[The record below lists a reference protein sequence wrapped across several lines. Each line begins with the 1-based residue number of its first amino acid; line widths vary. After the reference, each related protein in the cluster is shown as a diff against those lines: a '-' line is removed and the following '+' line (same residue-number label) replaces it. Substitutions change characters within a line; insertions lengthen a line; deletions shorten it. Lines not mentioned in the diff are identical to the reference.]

1 MSLALP
7 EQSAPGKGGKMGTV
21 WQASD
26 EGPLA
31 AYAAGYQG
39 ELERRGFSPRSVRDR
54 MEVAGQLDRWLAGE
68 GLSAADLA
76 VARAGQFFAALRA
89 AGQRRVPGMQTLA
102 PLFAYLRDQRVLPP
116 EQAATPAEE
125 LLASYG
131 RYLALERG
139 VAPLTVLRYERMA
152 RRFLA
157 GRLSRAGGQTGAE
170 DLCGAEVIA
179 YLAGC
184 CSRLRTTGS
193 AKREAADLRSLLRF
207 LYLKG
212 ITGTDLGT
220 AMPPVAGWRDTR
232 LPATMSAADVTVLLG
247 ACDRSRRSGLRDLAI
262 LTLQARLGL
271 RSGEVA
277 ALQLGDIDWRAGEIV
292 VRVKARCQD
301 RLPLTVEAGE
311 AIAGYL
317 RDGRPRSR
325 CPGVILTLYAP
336 YRGIHPSSIT
346 QVVYRACER
355 AGLPLVG
362 GHQLRHALASEM
374 LRQGS
379 DLVEISQVLR
389 HRDLATTS
397 VYAKVDRAALRT
409 VARPW
414 PGAGQ

>member
-1 MSLALP
+1 MDAF
-7 EQSAPGKGGKMGTV
+7 
-21 WQASD
+21 WWASG

-31 AYAAGYQG
+31 AYAAGYRC
-39 ELERRGFSPRSVRDR
+39 ELEQRGFSPRAVRDR
-54 MEVAGQLDRWLAGE
+54 MEVAGQLDRWLAAE
-68 GLSAADLA
+68 GLAAADLA

-89 AGQRRVPGMQTLA
+89 GGRRRVPAMPTLA
-102 PLFAYLRDQRVLPP
+102 PLFAYLQAQHVLPP
-116 EQAATPAEE
+116 EQAAVTPAEE
-125 LLASYG
+125 LLASYR
-131 RYLALERG
+131 RYLAVERG
-139 VAPLTVLRYERMA
+139 VASLTVLRYERMA

-157 GRLSRAGGQTGAE
+157 GRMSQAGGQTGAE
-170 DLCGAEVIA
+170 DLCGAEVIG
-179 YLAGC
+179 YLARC
-184 CSRLRTTGS
+184 CARLRTIGS

-212 ITGTDLGT
+212 ITATDLGT

-232 LPATMSAADVTVLLG
+232 LPAAMSAADVTALLES
-247 ACDRSRRSGLRDLAI
+247 CDRSRPSGLRDLAI
-262 LTLQARLGL
+262 LTLLARLGL
-271 RSGEVA
+271 RSGEAA

-292 VRVKARCQD
+292 VRGKARCQD

-325 CPGVILTLYAP
+325 CPKVILTLYAP

-346 QVVYRACER
+346 RVVYRACQR
-355 AGLPLVG
+355 AGLPPVG
-362 GHQLRHALASEM
+362 GHRLRHALASEM

-414 PGAGQ
+414 PGAGR

>member
-1 MSLALP
+1 MGMVWW
-7 EQSAPGKGGKMGTV
+7 APGG
-21 WQASD
+21 
-26 EGPLA
+26 GPLA
-31 AYAAGYQG
+31 AYAAGYRR
-39 ELERRGFSPRSVRDR
+39 ELERRGFSPRTVRGH
-54 MEVAGQLDRWLAGE
+54 MEVMGQLNRWLAAG
-68 GLSAADLA
+68 GLSAADLSA
-76 VARAGQFFAALRA
+76 ARAGLFFAALRA
-89 AGQRRVPGMQTLA
+89 GGQRRVPAMQTLA
-102 PLFAYLRDQRVLPP
+102 PLFAYLRDQQVLLPGQP
-116 EQAATPAEE
+116 AAVTPAEE
-125 LLASYG
+125 LLASYR
-131 RYLALERG
+131 RYLARERG

-157 GRLSRAGGQTGAE
+157 GRMPRAGAETGAE

-193 AKREAADLRSLLRF
+193 ARREAADLRSLLRF
-207 LYLKG
+207 LYLQG
-212 ITGTDLGT
+212 ITATDLGT

-232 LPATMSAADVTVLLG
+232 LPAAMTAADVTALLDG
-247 ACDRSRRSGLRDLAI
+247 CDRSRPSGLRDLAI
-262 LTLQARLGL
+262 LTLLARLGL

-277 ALQLGDIDWRAGEIV
+277 ALQLGDIDWRAGEVV
-292 VRVKARCQD
+292 VRGKGRRQD

-317 RDGRPRSR
+317 RDGRPRSP

-346 QVVYRACER
+346 QVVYRACRR
-355 AGLPLVG
+355 AGVPPAG
-362 GHQLRHALASEM
+362 GHRLRHALASEM
-374 LRQGS
+374 LRRGS

-397 VYAKVDRAALRT
+397 VYAKVDRAALRA

-414 PGAGQ
+414 PGAAR

>member
-1 MSLALP
+1 
-7 EQSAPGKGGKMGTV
+7 MGTV
-21 WQASD
+21 WWALG
-26 EGPLA
+26 EGPMA

-39 ELERRGFSPRSVRDR
+39 ELERRGFSPRAVRDR
-54 MEVAGQLDRWLAGE
+54 MEVVGQLNRWLAAE

-89 AGQRRVPGMQTLA
+89 GGQRRVPGMRTLA
-102 PLFAYLRDQRVLPP
+102 PLFAYLRDQQVLPP
-116 EQAATPAEE
+116 EQAAATPAEE
-125 LLASYG
+125 LLASYR
-131 RYLALERG
+131 RYLAQERG
-139 VAPLTVLRYERMA
+139 VAPLTALRYERMA
-152 RRFLA
+152 RRFLI
-157 GRLSRAGGQTGAE
+157 GRMSRVGAQTGAE

-179 YLAGC
+179 YLVGC
-184 CSRLRTTGS
+184 CSRLSTTGS

-207 LYLKG
+207 LYLNG
-212 ITGTDLGT
+212 ITATDLGT
-220 AMPPVAGWRDTR
+220 AMPPVAGWRDTS
-232 LPATMSAADVTVLLG
+232 LPATMSAADVTALLD
-247 ACDRSRRSGLRDLAI
+247 ACDRSQPSGLRDLAI
-262 LTLQARLGL
+262 LTLLARLGL

-292 VRVKARCQD
+292 VRGKARCRD

-311 AIAGYL
+311 ALAGYL
-317 RDGRPRSR
+317 KDGRPRSR
-325 CPGVILTLYAP
+325 CPGVVLTLYAP

-346 QVVYRACER
+346 RVVYRACRR
-355 AGLPLVG
+355 AGLPPVG
-362 GHQLRHALASEM
+362 GHRLRHALASEM

-414 PGAGQ
+414 PGAGR

>member
-1 MSLALP
+1 
-7 EQSAPGKGGKMGTV
+7 MGTV
-21 WQASD
+21 WWVSG

-31 AYAAGYQG
+31 AYAAGYRC

-54 MEVAGQLDRWLAGE
+54 MEVAGQLNRWLAAE
-68 GLSAADLA
+68 GLSAGDLA
-76 VARAGQFFAALRA
+76 AARAREFFAALRA
-89 AGQRRVPGMQTLA
+89 GGQRRVPAMQTLD
-102 PLFAYLRDQRVLPP
+102 PLFAYLHDEQVLPP
-116 EQAATPAEE
+116 GPAATPAEE
-125 LLASYG
+125 LLASYR
-131 RYLALERG
+131 RYLMLERG
-139 VAPLTVLRYERMA
+139 VAPLTALRYERMA

-157 GRLSRAGGQTGAE
+157 GRVSRAGAQTGAE

-212 ITGTDLGT
+212 ITATDLGT

-232 LPATMSAADVTVLLG
+232 LPAAMSAADVTALLG
-247 ACDRSRRSGLRDLAI
+247 GCDRSRPSGLRDLAI
-262 LTLQARLGL
+262 LTLLARLGL

-292 VRVKARCQD
+292 VRGKARCQD

-311 AIAGYL
+311 AVAGYL
-317 RDGRPRSR
+317 RGGRPSSR
-325 CPGVILTLYAP
+325 CPEVILTLYAP

-346 QVVYRACER
+346 RVVYRACSR
-355 AGLPLVG
+355 AGLAPVG
-362 GHQLRHALASEM
+362 GHRLRHALASEM

-389 HRDLATTS
+389 HRDSATTS

-414 PGAGQ
+414 PGAGR

>member
-1 MSLALP
+1 
-7 EQSAPGKGGKMGTV
+7 MGTV
-21 WQASD
+21 WWASG

-31 AYAAGYQG
+31 AYAAGYRC

-54 MEVAGQLDRWLAGE
+54 MEVAGQLNSWLAAE

-76 VARAGQFFAALRA
+76 AARAGQFFAALRA
-89 AGQRRVPGMQTLA
+89 RGQRRVPAMPTLA
-102 PLFAYLRDQRVLPP
+102 PLFAYLRDGQVLPP
-116 EQAATPAEE
+116 EQAAVTPAEE
-125 LLASYG
+125 LLASYR
-131 RYLALERG
+131 RYLTVDRG

-152 RRFLA
+152 RRFLL
-157 GRLSRAGGQTGAE
+157 GRVSRAGAQTGAE

-207 LYLKG
+207 LYLEG
-212 ITGTDLGT
+212 VTATDLGT
-220 AMPPVAGWRDTR
+220 AMPPVAGWRDAR
-232 LPATMSAADVTVLLG
+232 LPAMMSAADVTALLDG
-247 ACDRSRRSGLRDLAI
+247 CDRSRRSGLRDLAI
-262 LTLQARLGL
+262 LTLLARLGL

-292 VRVKARCQD
+292 VRGKARCQD

-311 AIAGYL
+311 AVAGYL
-317 RDGRPRSR
+317 RDGRPCSR
-325 CPGVILTLYAP
+325 CPAVILTLYAP

-346 QVVYRACER
+346 QVVYRACSR
-355 AGLPLVG
+355 AGLPPVG
-362 GHQLRHALASEM
+362 GHRLRHALASEM

-389 HRDLATTS
+389 HHDLATTS
-397 VYAKVDRAALRT
+397 VYAKVDRAALRA

-414 PGAGQ
+414 PGAGR

>member
-1 MSLALP
+1 
-7 EQSAPGKGGKMGTV
+7 MGTV
-21 WQASD
+21 WWAPD
-26 EGPLA
+26 GGPLA
-31 AYAAGYQG
+31 AYAAGYRC
-39 ELERRGFSPRSVRDR
+39 ELEQRGVSPRAVRDR
-54 MEVAGQLDRWLAGE
+54 MEVTGQLNRWLAAE
-68 GLSAADLA
+68 GLSADGLSE
-76 VARAGQFFAALRA
+76 ARAGLFFAALRA
-89 AGQRRVPGMQTLA
+89 AGQRRVPAMQTLA
-102 PLFAYLRDQRVLPP
+102 PLFAYLRDQQVLLP
-116 EQAATPAEE
+116 EQPATPAEE
-125 LLASYG
+125 LLASYHS
-131 RYLALERG
+131 YLARERG

-157 GRLSRAGGQTGAE
+157 GRMSRAGAETGAE

-193 AKREAADLRSLLRF
+193 ARREAADLRSLLRF

-212 ITGTDLGT
+212 ITATDLGA

-232 LPATMSAADVTVLLG
+232 LPATMTAADVTALLDG
-247 ACDRSRRSGLRDLAI
+247 CDRSRPSGLRDLAI
-262 LTLQARLGL
+262 LTLLARLGL

-277 ALQLGDIDWRAGEIV
+277 ALQLGDIDWRAGEVV
-292 VRVKARCQD
+292 VRGKGRRED

-311 AIAGYL
+311 ALAGYL
-317 RDGRPRSR
+317 RDGRPRSQ
-325 CPGVILTLYAP
+325 CPSVILTCYAP

-346 QVVYRACER
+346 RVVYRACER

-362 GHQLRHALASEM
+362 GHRLRHALASEM
-374 LRQGS
+374 LRRGS

-414 PGAGQ
+414 PGAAR

>member
-1 MSLALP
+1 
-7 EQSAPGKGGKMGTV
+7 MGTV
-21 WQASD
+21 WWASGD
-26 EGPLA
+26 GPLA
-31 AYAAGYQG
+31 AYAAGYRC
-39 ELERRGFSPRSVRDR
+39 ELERCGFSPRAVRDR
-54 MEVAGQLDRWLAGE
+54 MEVAGQLDRWLAAE
-68 GLSAADLA
+68 GLAAAGLTA
-76 VARAGQFFAALRA
+76 ARAGQFFAALRV
-89 AGQRRVPGMQTLA
+89 AGQRRVPAMPTLA
-102 PLFAYLRDQRVLPP
+102 LLFAYLRDQQVLPA
-116 EQAATPAEE
+116 EQAPATPAEE
-125 LLASYG
+125 LLASYR
-131 RYLALERG
+131 RYLAVERG
-139 VAPLTVLRYERMA
+139 VAPLTALRYERMA

-157 GRLSRAGGQTGAE
+157 GRLSRAGGQSGAE

-212 ITGTDLGT
+212 ITAADLGT

-232 LPATMSAADVTVLLG
+232 LPATMSAAAVTALLG
-247 ACDRSRRSGLRDLAI
+247 GCDRSRPSGLRDLAI
-262 LTLQARLGL
+262 LTLLARLGL

-292 VRVKARCQD
+292 VRGKARCLD

-317 RDGRPRSR
+317 GHGRPRSR
-325 CPGVILTLYAP
+325 CQKVILTLYAP

-355 AGLPLVG
+355 AGLPPVG

-414 PGAGQ
+414 PGAGR